1 MWRHRARDRNGHDY
15 YELLL
20 VYVDDIMCVSTTPG
34 NSIVVIGSLYDLKKA
49 AKGPDMYLGATI
61 GKW

>member
-1 MWRHRARDRNGHDY
+1 MKTLSPTPMWRHRARDRNGHDY

-34 NSIVVIGSLYDLKKA
+34 NSIAIIGSLYDLKE
-49 AKGPDMYLGATI
+49 AT
-61 GKW
+61 